1 MKEELSL
8 EWLNY
13 LSGYTEIIFKLIF
26 AALLSLIIGIEREL
40 KKKPIGLKT
49 SIVIA
54 TFSCLLNLY
63 INRSSL

>member
-1 MKEELSL
+1 M

-13 LSGYTEIIFKLIF
+13 FNTYSEIIFKLIF

-54 TFSCLLNLY
+54 TFSCLLTY
-63 INRSSL
+63 ISIEVCL